1 MAGRLTRA
9 EREEIFEGLVV
20 GWSYCRIARELEQR
34 RAVSTIQREVT
45 ANGGR
50 HGYRPWRA
58 HSRAEEG
65 AKRPRQRL
73 LVNDP
78 VLAARVGELLETM
91 SPLPAAKLLAAEGL
105 TVSHETIYQECFA
118 VDSVL
123 GEAWKHLAHARRYK
137 KRRRRCPPRVDPQP
151 LGNIVLVTQR
161 HAVLP
166 DEPGHWEGDLIV
178 GARNRTA
185 AVVLCE
191 RSTRLTLLGALNTR
205 TAGEVCDVTHRLL
218 DTVPAQLRLTLCWDQ
233 GREMTNWPQLVE
245 AFTIEMFF
253 CHPRSPWEKPL
264 VENTCGL
271 LRRWLPKRTS
281 LDVGQQH
288 LDTIASRLN
297 TMPRRSLNW
306 DTAHHQYTRL
316 VATTT

>member
-1 MAGRLTRA
+1 MAGRLTLA

-20 GWSYCRIARELEQR
+20 GWSYRRIARELQR
-34 RAVSTIQREVT
+34 QPAASTIQREVT

-50 HGYRPWRA
+50 EGYRPWRA
-58 HSRAEEG
+58 HRRAEEL
-65 AKRPRQRL
+65 AQRPRQRL
-73 LVNDP
+73 LVKDP
-78 VLAARVGELLETM
+78 VLAARVGELLVAM

-105 TVSHETIYQECFA
+105 AVCHETIYQECFA
-118 VDSVL
+118 ADSVL
-123 GEAWKHLAHARRYK
+123 GEAWKHLARARRYR

-151 LGNIVLVTQR
+151 LGNIVLVTAR
-161 HAVLP
+161 RAVLP

-191 RSTRLTLLGALNTR
+191 RSTRLTLLGALDTR
-205 TAGEVCDVTHRLL
+205 TAAEVSDVTCRLL
-218 DTVPAQLRLTLCWDQ
+218 STVPAPLRLTLCWDQ

-245 AFTIEMFF
+245 ALTIDMFF

-271 LRRWLPKRTS
+271 LRRWLPKRTN
-281 LDVGQQH
+281 LDIGQQR
-288 LDTIASRLN
+288 LDTIASHLN
-297 TMPRRSLNW
+297 TMPRRSLQW
-306 DTAHHQYTRL
+306 DTAHHRYTHL
-316 VATTT
+316 VATTS